1 MPSKQSAVDWVNDPT
16 RSAEELRRACRLMD
30 LPDGGDGD
38 ALRSRLNDALTNVAP
53 SEEVVCLN
61 PVPIDSKR

>member
-1 MPSKQSAVDWVNDPT
+1 MNDDK

-30 LPDGGDGD
+30 LPDDGDLD
-38 ALRSRLNDALTNVAP
+38 ALRTRLNNALTEVAP

-61 PVPIDSKR
+61 PGPITAKGSF